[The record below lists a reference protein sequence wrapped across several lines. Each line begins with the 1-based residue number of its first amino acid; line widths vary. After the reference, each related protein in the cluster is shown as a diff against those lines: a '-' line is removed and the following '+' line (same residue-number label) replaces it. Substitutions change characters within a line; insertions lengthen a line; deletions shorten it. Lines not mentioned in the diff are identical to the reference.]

1 MGCNMRELKFRAW
14 VKKDNV
20 MVSDVRIGNSLNEC
34 LNSNSVALMQFTG
47 LKDVNGV
54 DIYEG
59 DIIRATSKIASEVFV
74 VINFMGNSC
83 FSLPPLSDEPTGSPI
98 WPTLLAMTKEV
109 IGNIHENPELLEVQH
124 AKQ

>member
-1 MGCNMRELKFRAW
+1 MFPLSKVTLVAWPSLRACAYDKSGKQ
-14 VKKDNV
+14 VT
-20 MVSDVRIGNSLNEC
+20 LP
-34 LNSNSVALMQFTG
+34 LMQFTG
-47 LKDVNGV
+47 LQDVNGV

-59 DIIRATSKIASEVFV
+59 DIIRVTSKITSEVFV

-83 FSLPPLSDEPTGSPI
+83 FSRPPLSDEPTGSPL